1 MKYILAAVSLL
12 LTAATAPNPNTSV
25 RQLASGAFVQG
36 NPAAKVQL
44 VEYLSFTCP
53 HCAHFVGEAS
63 VPLKRDYVAK
73 GLAAVEIRNA
83 VRDRFDFAASLLA
96 RCGGARRFF
105 GNAEAIMAGQ
115 SNWAAK
121 AGAFESANAAR
132 MAKLPPNEGL
142 KLIVHGVGLDSVMKA
157 RGFTSAQI
165 DACLVS
171 KPDQTKVLAMTN
183 EAWNVAKISGTPSFV
198 INGTSI
204 SAGSWAQIEPLLQT
218 ALSVK

>member
-1 MKYILAAVSLL
+1 MRNMLAIAAVFLV
-12 LTAATAPNPNTSV
+12 AATAPNPNTNV

-63 VPLKRDYVAK
+63 APLMRDYVAK

-105 GNAEAIMAGQ
+105 GNAEAIMASQ
-115 SNWAAK
+115 SIWAAK

-132 MAKLPPNEGL
+132 MAKLTPNEGL
-142 KLIVHGVGLDSVMKA
+142 KLIVRGVGLDGVMKA
-157 RGFTSAQI
+157 RGLTPAQI
-165 DACLVS
+165 DACLIS
-171 KPDQTKVLAMTN
+171 KPDQAKVLAMTQ
-183 EAWNVAKISGTPSFV
+183 EAWNVAKITGTPSFV

-204 SAGSWAQIEPLLQT
+204 SAGSWAMVEPLLQT
-218 ALSVK
+218 ALAVK